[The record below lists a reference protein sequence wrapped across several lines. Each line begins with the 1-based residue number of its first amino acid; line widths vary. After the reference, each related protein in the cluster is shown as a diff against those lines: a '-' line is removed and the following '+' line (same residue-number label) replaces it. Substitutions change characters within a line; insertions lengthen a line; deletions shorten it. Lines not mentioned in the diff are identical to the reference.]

1 MSIIK
6 LFKTR
11 YLFVLISLYM
21 LLGGCASRSYIAQS
35 NVAKSY
41 QINGKTYH
49 TMKTVNV
56 GHEQKGVA
64 SWYGPGFHGKKT
76 ASGEKYDMFDYTA
89 AHSSLPLD
97 TVVRVKNLKTDK
109 EVVLRI
115 NDRGPFV
122 GDRVLDVSLTAARE
136 LGMIGPGTAPI
147 NLKVIKPGE
156 TRLTSKSSG
165 NRLAKAEDK
174 TPNPFFSTK
183 RLWLLAW
190 GKD

>member
-1 MSIIK
+1 MK

-174 TPNPFFSTK
+174 TPKPFFSTK

>member
-1 MSIIK
+1 MK
-6 LFKTR
+6 LCKIYYVFVITCL
-11 YLFVLISLYM
+11 YLLM
-21 LLGGCASRSYIAQS
+21 GGCASRSYIAQS
-35 NVAKSY
+35 NVARSY

-49 TMKTVNV
+49 TMKAVDV

-97 TVVRVKNLKTDK
+97 TVVRVKNLKTNK

-147 NLKVIKPGE
+147 NLKVIKAGE
-156 TRLTSKSSG
+156 TRLASKSSG
-165 NRLAKAEDK
+165 NRVAKASDK
-174 TPNPFFSTK
+174 APNPFFSTK
-183 RLWLLAW
+183 RLWMLAW

>member
-1 MSIIK
+1 MSIMK

-11 YLFVLISLYM
+11 YLFVIMSLYM

-156 TRLTSKSSG
+156 TRLASKSSG